1 MTLEINHIFQLFG
14 LLTVQQ
20 MHLMEK
26 LLKYIK
32 QYAKEYGISV
42 LIGSVIMFSLLAVAS
57 SFHAF
62 LILLGT
68 LLFTSTVLFVLWR
81 ITDYD

>member
-1 MTLEINHIFQLFG
+1 MTLENNHIFQLFG

-20 MHLMEK
+20 MHPMEK

-32 QYAKEYGISV
+32 QYAKEYGVSV

-68 LLFTSTVLFVLWR
+68 LLFTSTVLFILWR